1 MSLKA
6 EIASNEESRSHKT
19 RWKEKH
25 VRIFRKLHISAIWCL
40 EALMWKPIF
49 NVSLYLDDLAHI
61 EHKIGN
67 VWEATMCNLLQSIY
81 RFLSCVVPNENSLRM
96 SSISLRKFPS
106 RCWTHFIDS
115 WIIQFV
121 RWKAQIYVA
130 SWVNRNEYKP
140 SLPVIPFVC
149 RCH

>member
-1 MSLKA
+1 MRNLEVIRRDERRSMY
-6 EIASNEESRSHKT
+6 EFSASFTSPQFDVWKLWCGNQFLMCRYIWTTSH
-19 RWKEKH
+19 
-25 VRIFRKLHISAIWCL
+25 I
-40 EALMWKPIF
+40 
-49 NVSLYLDDLAHI
+49 YL